1 MFHDLSNLLSTYIE
15 LRLECGYLYTFIEA
29 LCYNKMSTT
38 PNSHLSIITLQQSF
52 KQHNSQSSQH
62 NSFFIIEYSL
72 FLILIILH
80 QLVVSFCHTKKDLT
94 RNISF
99 EQIQKHQH
107 FVFLSAKN
115 INKLRHK
122 LNISRV

>member
-29 LCYNKMSTT
+29 LCYNKISTT

-72 FLILIILH
+72 FLILLFYTS
-80 QLVVSFCHTKKDLT
+80 LS
-94 RNISF
+94 S
-99 EQIQKHQH
+99 H
-107 FVFLSAKN
+107 FVIPKK
-115 INKLRHK
+115 I
-122 LNISRV
+122 